1 MFETICKIIPTEM
14 VAILYSEC
22 NGAELMKESLQEV
35 ERKTEMMKIYN
46 SLKAGDLG
54 KDCNRLT
61 QNMEIIT

>member
-1 MFETICKIIPTEM
+1 M

-61 QNMEIIT
+61 QNMEIIS